1 MRVIVGGS
9 VPLCEEGEEEEGCDD
24 EEEKEAEEEE
34 GGEEEKEEEE
44 EVERECWLEE
54 VPGRTCG
61 ADVLMIGD
69 EEDKIEPL
77 LQRDINSADERP
89 IF

>member
-9 VPLCEEGEEEEGCDD
+9 VPLCKEGEEEEGCDD
-24 EEEKEAEEEE
+24 DEEEEEEEEKEAEEEE
-34 GGEEEKEEEE
+34 GGEEEEE

-69 EEDKIEPL
+69 EDDKIEPL
-77 LQRDINSADERP
+77 L
-89 IF
+89 